1 MLQLILMFKKL
12 MKKRIFIIDDDEDI
26 CGLMDYLLTREGF
39 DVSSSGKLAGLT
51 QKEAIN
57 LDLILMDNRLTDGYG
72 TDFCKQIKENV
83 HTTHIPVI
91 LISASDNLAR
101 LAQESNADGF
111 LKKPFDI
118 VSLVNIVHSFT

>member
-1 MLQLILMFKKL
+1 